1 MNIKDILD
9 KYKDDYSKLTTV
21 LCKDPVERDIETYEK
36 QYQGEHDILL
46 RPVKLV
52 GSDTKKK
59 RVEQAK
65 LVIRYQK
72 KIVNMAVSF
81 LFGDAVKL
89 ILANKEDNL
98 QKTFTLIQDV
108 WEKNKLDYFNRKLAR
123 RLFIETKVAELWY
136 TKAYDVIDGVNGDK
150 YVQKDIKVALLCSE
164 NGDEIYSHFNENGD
178 MDAFTRRYK
187 LEDIDEK
194 TYGHVDIYTADK
206 IFKGTK
212 KESWIVTEE
221 ENHFG
226 KIPVI
231 YYEQAQPEWTDVQ
244 TEIDRSEM
252 LISKF
257 ADTNDYFGSPTLKI
271 KGKITNPPDKAEVGK
286 LLQFTGVTGADGK
299 TDYGDA
305 EYLTWDQAPEAI
317 KLEYNTLKDI
327 IFSMTSTPD
336 LSFDNV
342 KGMDQTSG
350 EALKFMFM
358 DAVLKA
364 KNKEETFGEA
374 LARRINLLKAIIS
387 VTDMVEKQNLDQL
400 NISVKFGNVLPQNV
414 TETINALSTARGGEA
429 IMSGDEAVRQNLLV
443 EDAEEDIKRLAEEK
457 EGKVAKLGESFEV

>member
-1 MNIKDILD
+1 MNIKDILE
-9 KYKDDYSKLTTV
+9 KYKDDFAKLTTV

-36 QYQGEHDILL
+36 EYQGEHDILL
-46 RPVKLV
+46 REVKTI
-52 GSDTKKK
+52 GSGSSRKK
-59 RVEQAK
+59 VEQAK
-65 LVIRYQK
+65 LVIKYQK

-98 QKTFTLIQDV
+98 QKTFKFIQNV
-108 WEKNKLDYFNRKLAR
+108 WDKNKLDYFNRKLAR
-123 RLFIETKVAELWY
+123 RLFVETKVAELWY
-136 TKAYDVIDGVNGDK
+136 VIIDDDNIK
-150 YVQKDIKVALLCSE
+150 HIKVALLCNE
-164 NGDEIYSHFNENGD
+164 NGDEVFSHFNENGD
-178 MDAFTRRYK
+178 LDAFTRRYK

-194 TYGHVDIYTADK
+194 TYEHIDIYTAK
-206 IFKGTK
+206 EIIYGVK
-212 KESWIVTEE
+212 KTEWDVKKST
-221 ENHFG
+221 NLYG

-231 YYEQAQPEWTDVQ
+231 YYQQSQPEWTDVQ

-271 KGKITNPPDKAEVGK
+271 KGEITNPPDKAEVGK
-286 LLQFTGVTGADGK
+286 LLQFTGVVGAEGK
-299 TDYGDA
+299 TEYGDA
-305 EYLTWDQAPEAI
+305 DYLTWDQAPEAI

-342 KGMDQTSG
+342 KGMNQTSG
-350 EALKFMFM
+350 ETLKFMFL
-358 DAVLKA
+358 DAILKA
-364 KNKEETFGEA
+364 KNKEEVFGEA

-387 VTDMVEKQNLDQL
+387 VTDVKEKQRLEQLD
-400 NISVKFGNVLPQNV
+400 ISVKFGNVLPQDV

-429 IMSGDEAVRQNLLV
+429 IMSRDEAIRQNPLV
-443 EDAEEDIKRLAEEK
+443 EDPEEDIKRLEE
-457 EGKVAKLGESFEV
+457 EGKGEVSKLGESFEV

>member
-1 MNIKDILD
+1 MNIKDILE
-9 KYKDDYSKLTTV
+9 KYKDDFAKLTTV

-36 QYQGEHDILL
+36 EYQGEHDILL
-46 RPVKLV
+46 REVKTI
-52 GSDTKKK
+52 GSGSSRKK
-59 RVEQAK
+59 VEQAK
-65 LVIRYQK
+65 LVIKYQK

-98 QKTFTLIQDV
+98 QKTFKFIQNV
-108 WEKNKLDYFNRKLAR
+108 WDKNKLDYFNRKLAR
-123 RLFIETKVAELWY
+123 RLFVETKVAELWY
-136 TKAYDVIDGVNGDK
+136 VIIDDDNIK
-150 YVQKDIKVALLCSE
+150 HIKVALLCNE
-164 NGDEIYSHFNENGD
+164 NGDEVFSHFNENGD
-178 MDAFTRRYK
+178 LDAFTRRYK

-194 TYGHVDIYTADK
+194 TYEHIDIYTAK
-206 IFKGTK
+206 EIIYGVK
-212 KESWIVTEE
+212 KTEWDVKKST
-221 ENHFG
+221 NLYG

-231 YYEQAQPEWTDVQ
+231 YYQQSQPEWTDVQ

-286 LLQFTGVTGADGK
+286 LLQFTGVVGAEGK
-299 TDYGDA
+299 TEYGDA
-305 EYLTWDQAPEAI
+305 DYLTWDQAPEAI

-342 KGMDQTSG
+342 KGMNQTSG
-350 EALKFMFM
+350 ETLKFMFL
-358 DAVLKA
+358 DAILKA
-364 KNKEETFGEA
+364 KNKEEVFGEA
-374 LARRINLLKAIIS
+374 LVRRINLLKAIIS
-387 VTDMVEKQNLDQL
+387 VTDVKEKQRLEQLD
-400 NISVKFGNVLPQNV
+400 ISVKFGNVLPQDV

-429 IMSGDEAVRQNLLV
+429 IMSRDEAIRQNPLV
-443 EDAEEDIKRLAEEK
+443 EDPEEDIKRLEE
-457 EGKVAKLGESFEV
+457 EGKGEVSKLGESFEV